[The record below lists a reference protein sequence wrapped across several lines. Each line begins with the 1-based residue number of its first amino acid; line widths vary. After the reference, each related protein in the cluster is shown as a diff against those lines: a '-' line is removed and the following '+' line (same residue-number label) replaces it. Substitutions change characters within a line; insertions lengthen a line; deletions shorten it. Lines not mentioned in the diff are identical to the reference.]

1 MATGKCRQAEA
12 SMQQAVLEIMSDVGD
27 TVAEEQTPLKAVW
40 QTMREQRIE
49 HVPVLKDDVL
59 VGMVSS
65 WDIARAAME
74 GDKPIDA
81 LCAGDVMERALERL
95 HPKSTIDEAA
105 KLLAGGHFHS
115 LPVVDSE
122 ERLVGI
128 LTTTDLLRVSAEALA
143 A

>member
-1 MATGKCRQAEA
+1 MPQAI
-12 SMQQAVLEIMSDVGD
+12 LDIMSDVGD
-27 TVAEEQTPLKAVW
+27 AIAEEGTPIAEVW
-40 QTMREQRIE
+40 RTMRDRRIE
-49 HVPVLKDDVL
+49 HVPVLKGDIL

-74 GDKPIDA
+74 STSPTEA

-95 HPKSTIDEAA
+95 HPKSTVDEAA

-115 LPVVDSE
+115 LPVVDGE

-128 LTTTDLLRVSAEALA
+128 LTTTDLLRLSADELA